1 MAKNKQNIQ
10 VVKIQTER
18 PSFRPKNFPRMPILY
33 LELLENKSK
42 IDPKLVNQEYIPKK
56 LPNLPVIQ
64 EEKYEDKIIE
74 EYKEPKNNYYN
85 SPPVRSN
92 EQSPTNS
99 PSPSPSPS
107 PSSKSSPSSISSKSS
122 KSSSSSSSS
131 SSKSSKRSSSS
142 TVSRSKNDDDDLS
155 LRMKELLID
164 KRDIKEN
171 YRHNNDKRDIKENY
185 RHNNDKNDK
194 NEKNERYSERYN
206 DNRDRDRKNERQ
218 NDNESS
224 MPPKLSDIA
233 GGNYVPK
240 KVMEELTD
248 EKNDEDDLKRELLF
262 KFQLLKRSYKN
273 NPTISTVPEFTMHSD
288 YKTMLNSYDMAVR
301 QLNVDSNIENY
312 KTYLVTAFY
321 IVEFVLGY
329 WLKFDM
335 QDFTKQQILSMNKYE
350 HLLIE
355 LGEKTYVPEGSKWS
369 VEMRLLFT
377 IVINTALF
385 IITKMVM
392 KKVGGSFFGLMEG
405 LGNVANSGNNNNNN
419 NNNNEQPARRMRGP
433 NLNLDS

>member
-42 IDPKLVNQEYIPKK
+42 IDPKLVNQEYVPKK

-74 EYKEPKNNYYN
+74 DYKDTKNNYN
-85 SPPVRSN
+85 SPYQRSN
-92 EQSPTNS
+92 E

-107 PSSKSSPSSISSKSS
+107 PSNSNAVSPSPSPSPSYKESSPSSKASSTSP
-122 KSSSSSSSS
+122 SSSSSS
-131 SSKSSKRSSSS
+131 SSKSKSRSGSSN
-142 TVSRSKNDDDDLS
+142 VSRSKNDDDDLS
-155 LRMKELLID
+155 SRMRELLVDRRD
-164 KRDIKEN
+164 KRESKEN
-171 YRHNNDKRDIKENY
+171 YNKE
-185 RHNNDKNDK
+185 D
-194 NEKNERYSERYN
+194 NERDRER
-206 DNRDRDRKNERQ
+206 DRGRGRERERGRDRDERQ
-218 NDNESS
+218 TDIDTS

-240 KVMEELTD
+240 KVMEEIRD
-248 EKNDEDDLKRELLF
+248 EKTDEDDLKRELLF

-273 NPTISTVPEFTMHSD
+273 NPSIATIPDFTMHSD
-288 YKTMLNSYDMAVR
+288 YKTMINSYDMAVR
-301 QLNVDSNIENY
+301 QLNIDSNIENY
-312 KTYLVTAFY
+312 KSYLITAFY

-355 LGEKTYVPEGSKWS
+355 LGEKSYVPVSTKAACQIFVGFLPCGSCLHRNGW
-369 VEMRLLFT
+369 L
-377 IVINTALF
+377 A
-385 IITKMVM
+385 
-392 KKVGGSFFGLMEG
+392 
-405 LGNVANSGNNNNNN
+405 VAYIGICRRSGTRVDTRASIGRTNI
-419 NNNNEQPARRMRGP
+419 Q
-433 NLNLDS
+433 